1 MTKLLI
7 RLFVRDSNNIK
18 DAAVRVRYGYLG
30 SVTGIVLNI
39 LLFAGKLIA
48 GIISG
53 AISVTADAFNNLS
66 DAGSSIVSLVG
77 FKMAAQPAD
86 EEHPFGHG
94 RMEYV
99 SGLIISF
106 LILLMGFE
114 LAHESVLKMISPK
127 DIRFSWLT
135 LCILI
140 ASVLVKL
147 WMGLFNLTLGKR
159 INSTSM
165 KATAADSIS
174 DCISTSA
181 VIVAMLV
188 FYFAGVNI
196 DSIIGLLVAL
206 FILYN
211 GVKTF
216 RESLTPLLGTKP
228 DKEFVD
234 EITAAVEKYPD
245 IVGTHDLIVHDYGVG
260 NLIISMHAEVPMQM
274 EFNAAHELIDMIED
288 ELKKKYNCLVTIH
301 MDPVAVNDERVMAV
315 KAQVSEVVRNIDSR
329 MSIHDFRMTD
339 GRDRVNLIFDL
350 VVPFGLG
357 MTDAQVR
364 ENVSARVSA
373 LDKAYCCV
381 ISIDREY
388 A

>member
-7 RLFVRDSNNIK
+7 RLFVKDSDNVK
-18 DAAVRVRYGYLG
+18 DPVVRVRYGYLG
-30 SVTGIVLNI
+30 SVTGIVLNV
-39 LLFAGKLIA
+39 LLFAGKFIA
-48 GIISG
+48 GLLSG

-66 DAGSSIVSLVG
+66 DAGSSIMSLVG

-114 LAHESVLKMISPK
+114 LAQESVLKIISPK
-127 DIRFSWLT
+127 DIKFSWLT
-135 LCILI
+135 LWILA

-147 WMGLFNLTLGKR
+147 WMGLFNFTLGKK
-159 INSTSM
+159 ISSTSM

-188 FYFAGVNI
+188 LYFAGVNI
-196 DSIIGLLVAL
+196 DSYIGLLVAL
-206 FILYN
+206 FILYS

-228 DKEFVD
+228 DREFVR
-234 EITAAVEKYPD
+234 EITAKVESYEG

-274 EFNAAHELIDMIED
+274 DFNSAHELIDKVED
-288 ELKKKYNCLVTIH
+288 DLKKTYKCLVTIH
-301 MDPVAVNDERVMAV
+301 MDPVAVNDEKTMAV
-315 KAQVSEVVRNIDSR
+315 KAQVAEIVRSIDER
-329 MSIHDFRMTD
+329 MTIHDFRMTD
-339 GRDRVNLIFDL
+339 GKDRDNLIFDI
-350 VVPFGLG
+350 VVPFGLK

-364 ENVSARVSA
+364 ENVSAKVSA

-381 ISIDREY
+381 INIDKDY

>member
-7 RLFVRDSNNIK
+7 RLFVKDSDNVK
-18 DAAVRVRYGYLG
+18 DPVVRVRYGYLG
-30 SVTGIVLNI
+30 SVTGIVLNV
-39 LLFAGKLIA
+39 LLFAGKFIA
-48 GIISG
+48 GLLSG

-66 DAGSSIVSLVG
+66 DAGSSIMSLVG

-114 LAHESVLKMISPK
+114 LAQESVLKIISPK
-127 DIRFSWLT
+127 DIKFSWLT
-135 LCILI
+135 LWILA

-147 WMGLFNLTLGKR
+147 WMGLFNFTLGKK
-159 INSTSM
+159 ISSTSM

-188 FYFAGVNI
+188 LYFAGVNI
-196 DSIIGLLVAL
+196 DSYIGLLVAL
-206 FILYN
+206 FILYS

-228 DKEFVD
+228 DREFVR
-234 EITAAVEKYPD
+234 EITAKVESYEG

-274 EFNAAHELIDMIED
+274 DFNSAHELIDKVED
-288 ELKKKYNCLVTIH
+288 DLKKTYMCLVTIH
-301 MDPVAVNDERVMAV
+301 MDPVAVNDEKTMAV
-315 KAQVSEVVRNIDSR
+315 KAQVAEIVRSIDER
-329 MSIHDFRMTD
+329 MTIHDFRMTD
-339 GRDRVNLIFDL
+339 GKDRDNLIFDV
-350 VVPFGLG
+350 VVPFGLK

-364 ENVSARVSA
+364 ENVSAKVSA

-381 ISIDREY
+381 INIDKDY

>member
-7 RLFVRDSNNIK
+7 RLFVKDSDNVK
-18 DAAVRVRYGYLG
+18 DPVVRVRYGYLG
-30 SVTGIVLNI
+30 SVTGIVLNV
-39 LLFAGKLIA
+39 LLFAGKFIA
-48 GIISG
+48 GLLSG

-66 DAGSSIVSLVG
+66 DAGSSIMSLVG

-114 LAHESVLKMISPK
+114 LAQESVLKIISPK
-127 DIRFSWLT
+127 DIKFSWLT
-135 LCILI
+135 LWILA

-147 WMGLFNLTLGKR
+147 WMGLFNFTLGKK
-159 INSTSM
+159 ISSTSM

-188 FYFAGVNI
+188 LYFAGVNI
-196 DSIIGLLVAL
+196 DSYIGLLVAL
-206 FILYN
+206 FILYS

-228 DKEFVD
+228 DKEFVR
-234 EITAAVEKYPD
+234 EITAKVESYEG

-274 EFNAAHELIDMIED
+274 DFNSAHELIDKVED
-288 ELKKKYNCLVTIH
+288 DLKKTYKCLVTIH
-301 MDPVAVNDERVMAV
+301 MDPVAVNDEKTMAV
-315 KAQVSEVVRNIDSR
+315 KAQVAEIVRSIDER
-329 MSIHDFRMTD
+329 MTIHDFRMTD
-339 GRDRVNLIFDL
+339 GKDRDNLIFDI
-350 VVPFGLG
+350 VVPFGLK

-364 ENVSARVSA
+364 ENVSAKVSA

-381 ISIDREY
+381 INIDKDY